1 MNRIILVILIAITAS
16 IYIYMCANSNNS
28 ENFNPFGAN
37 NYQKNE
43 SSKNNYINYFI
54 PSYFKMGEVN
64 VDSGSNKNYDKYL
77 NNLYNSH
84 LDNSSCS
91 VHTHNCNCNSNSN
104 SNSQN

>member
-1 MNRIILVILIAITAS
+1 MNRIILVILIVITLFVY
-16 IYIYMCANSNNS
+16 IYICGNS
-28 ENFNPFGAN
+28 ENFRPFGAN

-84 LDNSSCS
+84 LDDNSCT
-91 VHTHNCNCNSNSN
+91 VHTHNCSCNSRN
-104 SNSQN
+104 